1 LFLYFIKNEEV
12 EYRKDIYN
20 NEIGLKIKNKKIR
33 KFKRIKIIK
42 KQFNEKDQLYGKIV
56 IEIEIDN
63 FTKI

>member
-1 LFLYFIKNEEV
+1 MFLYFIKNEEV
-12 EYRKDIYN
+12 EFRKDIYN